1 MIYKH
6 ENNLYWILKE
16 NNFKSRF
23 FVLSST
29 EMVLQDEVISR
40 GGPANCEV
48 SATTKRLR
56 DLSWTTQEKYMHRQS
71 VRGGLYTEYD
81 GIHQPSK

>member
-1 MIYKH
+1 
-6 ENNLYWILKE
+6 
-16 NNFKSRF
+16 
-23 FVLSST
+23 
-29 EMVLQDEVISR
+29 MVLQDEVVSR
-40 GGPANCEV
+40 GGLANCDV

>member
-1 MIYKH
+1 MILKH

-29 EMVLQDEVISR
+29 EMVLQDEAISR
-40 GGPANCEV
+40 GGPANCEM

-56 DLSWTTQEKYMHRQS
+56 DLSWTTQEKYMHKQS
-71 VRGGLYTEYD
+71 VRGGLCTECD
-81 GIHQPSK
+81 GSHRPSE